1 MGVLELQ
8 MSDKVYIEKI
18 GGKMKKGSSLI
29 KSTFII
35 MIVSL
40 ISRALGFVRD
50 MLIAKNFGAGM
61 YTDAYNIAVSVPE
74 IIFTLVGLAISTA
87 FLPML
92 SKVKAKNGKEEM
104 YNFAN
109 NLINILFI
117 VSLIFFIVTS
127 IFAKEI
133 VYIFGFSE
141 ETSLLAIK
149 LLRITLLNLVFLA
162 VNACFTAMLQ
172 VNEDFIIPSI
182 LGLFFNL
189 PMIIYLLLFRN
200 YDIVGLTI
208 ANVIGNFFRVAVQVP
223 SLITHGYRYK
233 FLIKLKDE
241 RLKEIIILIIP
252 VIIGAGANSLNMI
265 VDKYIASY
273 LEVGSISALDYAQ
286 KLILFINTIITTSV
300 TSVVYPLMANMRH
313 SGDNTGFIKILKKSI
328 VYLAILLIP
337 ISIGVM
343 IFGKDIVKIVYERGE
358 FTEHAVYITTL
369 ALLGCG
375 VGIFFTGIRDI
386 LNSTLFSMGKTKITT
401 INGIIGVIINIICS
415 VVLSKYI
422 GIMGIALASSIAM
435 VVTSILLLIS
445 IIKLEKSF
453 IIKDTIK
460 KIGIITINSIIM
472 GIIIILLV
480 IYLRDKLNSIVLLL
494 LGTIIGSIIYFIL
507 CYISKI
513 QEVIEIRSLI
523 LKKIKR

>member
-1 MGVLELQ
+1 
-8 MSDKVYIEKI
+8 
-18 GGKMKKGSSLI
+18 MKKGSSLI

-40 ISRALGFVRD
+40 ISRALGFIRD

-92 SKVKAKNGKEEM
+92 SKVKANKGQKEM
-104 YNFAN
+104 YSFAN
-109 NLINILFI
+109 NIINILFI
-117 VSLIFFIVTS
+117 ISLLFFTITS
-127 IFAKEI
+127 VFSKEI

-141 ETSLLAIK
+141 ETSLIAIK
-149 LLRITLLNLVFLA
+149 LLKITLFNLLFLSI
-162 VNACFTAMLQ
+162 NACFTSLLQ
-172 VNEDFIIPSI
+172 VNEDFVVPSI

-189 PMIIYLLLFRN
+189 PMILYLLLFRN

-223 SLITHGYRYK
+223 SLLEHGYLYK
-233 FLIKLKDE
+233 FSINLKDE
-241 RLKEIIILIIP
+241 KLKQIIILIIP
-252 VIIGAGANSLNMI
+252 VIIGAGANSLNMV

-286 KLILFINTIITTSV
+286 KLIFFINTIITASV
-300 TSVVYPLMANMRH
+300 TSIVYPLMANMRH
-313 SGDNTGFIKILKKSI
+313 SGDNNGFINILKKAI
-328 VYLAILLIP
+328 LYLAILLIP
-337 ISIGVM
+337 ITVGII
-343 IFGKDIVKIVYERGE
+343 IFGNDIVKVVYARGK

-369 ALLGCG
+369 AILGYG
-375 VGIFFTGIRDI
+375 FGIFFTGIRDI

-401 INGIIGVIINIICS
+401 INGITGVIINISFSMI
-415 VVLSKYI
+415 LSRYI
-422 GIMGIALASSIAM
+422 GIMGVALASTIAM
-435 VVTSILLLIS
+435 IVTSILLFIS
-445 IIKLEKSF
+445 IMKLEKGF
-453 IIKDTIK
+453 IIKNIIK

-472 GIIIILLV
+472 GVIIIIIV
-480 IYLRDKLNSIVLLL
+480 IYLRSKLNSIVLLFF
-494 LGTIIGSIIYFIL
+494 GTIIGSIIYFML
-507 CYISKI
+507 CYLFKI
-513 QEVIEIRSLI
+513 EEVIEIKSLI

>member
-1 MGVLELQ
+1 
-8 MSDKVYIEKI
+8 
-18 GGKMKKGSSLI
+18 MKRGSSLI

-40 ISRALGFVRD
+40 ISRALGFIRD
-50 MLIAKNFGAGM
+50 MLIAKNFGAGI

-92 SKVKAKNGKEEM
+92 SKVKAKKGKKEM
-104 YNFAN
+104 YSFAN
-109 NLINILFI
+109 NVINILFI
-117 VSLIFFIVTS
+117 VSLIFFMITS
-127 IFAKEI
+127 IFSKEI
-133 VYIFGFSE
+133 VNIFGFSE

-149 LLRITLLNLVFLA
+149 LLKITLLNLLFLSI
-162 VNACFTAMLQ
+162 NACFTSLLQ
-172 VNEDFIIPSI
+172 VNEDFVVPSI

-189 PMIIYLLLFRN
+189 PMILYLLLFKN

-208 ANVIGNFFRVAVQVP
+208 ANVIGNFFRVVVQVP
-223 SLITHGYRYK
+223 SLLKHGYEYK
-233 FLIKLKDE
+233 FLISFKDE
-241 RLKEIIILIIP
+241 RLKEIMILIIP
-252 VIIGAGANSLNMI
+252 VIIGAGANSLNMV

-273 LEVGSISALDYAQ
+273 LEVGSVSALDYAQ
-286 KLILFINTIITTSV
+286 KLIFFINTIITTSV

-313 SGDNTGFIKILKKSI
+313 SGDDNGFIKILKKAI
-328 VYLAILLIP
+328 LYLAILLIP
-337 ISIGVM
+337 ITIGVM
-343 IFGKDIVKIVYERGE
+343 IFGKDIVKIVYERGK

-369 ALLGCG
+369 ALLGYG

-401 INGIIGVIINIICS
+401 INGIIGVIINIIFS

-422 GIMGIALASSIAM
+422 GIMGVALASAIAM
-435 VVTSILLLIS
+435 IVTSILLFKS
-445 IIKLEKSF
+445 IIKLEKGF
-453 IIKDTIK
+453 IIKDIIK
-460 KIGIITINSIIM
+460 KISIITINSIIM
-472 GIIIILLV
+472 GVIIIIIV
-480 IYLRDKLNSIVLLL
+480 ISLRNKFNTIVLLL

-507 CYISKI
+507 CYIFKI
-513 QEVIEIRSLI
+513 EEVIEIKSLI

>member
-1 MGVLELQ
+1 
-8 MSDKVYIEKI
+8 
-18 GGKMKKGSSLI
+18 MKRGSSLI

-40 ISRALGFVRD
+40 ISRALGFIRD

-92 SKVKAKNGKEEM
+92 SKVKAKKGKREM
-104 YNFAN
+104 YSFAN
-109 NLINILFI
+109 NVINILFI
-117 VSLIFFIVTS
+117 VSLIFFMITS
-127 IFAKEI
+127 IFSKEI
-133 VYIFGFSE
+133 VNIFGFSE

-149 LLRITLLNLVFLA
+149 LLKITLLNLLFLSI
-162 VNACFTAMLQ
+162 NACFTSLLQ
-172 VNEDFIIPSI
+172 VNEDFVVPSI

-189 PMIIYLLLFRN
+189 PMILYLLLFKN

-223 SLITHGYRYK
+223 SLLKHGYAYK
-233 FLIKLKDE
+233 FLISFKDE
-241 RLKEIIILIIP
+241 RLKEIMILIIP
-252 VIIGAGANSLNMI
+252 VIIGAGANSLNMV

-273 LEVGSISALDYAQ
+273 LEVGSVSALDYAQ

-313 SGDNTGFIKILKKSI
+313 SGDNNGFINILKKAI
-328 VYLAILLIP
+328 LYLAILLIP
-337 ISIGVM
+337 ITIGVM
-343 IFGKDIVKIVYERGE
+343 IFGKDIVKIIYERGK

-369 ALLGCG
+369 ALLGYG
-375 VGIFFTGIRDI
+375 LGIFFTGIRDI

-401 INGIIGVIINIICS
+401 INGIIGVIINIIFS

-422 GIMGIALASSIAM
+422 GIMGVALASAIAM
-435 VVTSILLLIS
+435 IVTSILLFKS
-445 IIKLEKSF
+445 IIKLEKGF
-453 IIKDTIK
+453 IIKDIIR

-472 GIIIILLV
+472 GVIIIIIV
-480 IYLRDKLNSIVLLL
+480 ICLRSKLNSIVLLFI
-494 LGTIIGSIIYFIL
+494 GTIIGSIIYFIL
-507 CYISKI
+507 CYLFKI
-513 QEVIEIRSLI
+513 EEVIEMKSLI